1 MGDESSFRTRRD
13 DLTGPGP
20 GARAPGGNVRDAEDA
35 LAELARMIGDQDPFA
50 DFAEVS
56 RAPQQPEPPTRLR
69 APRTDAPTRAPAS
82 PPVERRF
89 EDWQPGRRPAGGRE
103 PTLPSQ
109 AQTPYGGEGLTQRP
123 RAPEPTVARPPYD
136 PSAAA
141 EDARTAVRQGYGSL
155 ATRRAE
161 APAPTYVPEPTVAR
175 GAQGGEAYGQPQ
187 YAQPAHAPQ
196 GRAAP
201 GRDDEAAG
209 YAYGAKSD
217 EAYDDYDDAYDPTY
231 DEEGYMPPHG
241 EEIYDEEPRRRRGRT
256 ALIAVACLMGL
267 GVAATAGIF
276 AYRMGGSES
285 GSGAVSVAGGDAPVI
300 KADATPTKVAAP
312 SPEGVP
318 GGDGQ
323 KLIYD
328 RVGNAQPGK
337 EKVVPREEQPV
348 DVNAAAAAAPP
359 AASQAPAAPAN
370 ASEPKKVRTVA
381 VRADGTV
388 VASAA
393 PAAVP
398 PVTGVAPTAYAPGQ
412 NPAPAGL
419 PTPTPVAT
427 TPTNGAGVPVASA
440 AQGNAAPAQTA
451 AAGGYV
457 VQVSSQKSEAD
468 ALGSWKVLQGRYPQ
482 LLGNYKATVRKAD
495 LGDKGIYYR
504 AQVGPFTSR
513 DDAISLC
520 NNLRAQGGDC
530 VVTKN

>member
-1 MGDESSFRTRRD
+1 MGDESSFRSRRD

-56 RAPQQPEPPTRLR
+56 RAPQPQPEQPTRLR
-69 APRTDAPTRAPAS
+69 NTRTDAPTRAPAS

-89 EDWQPGRRPAGGRE
+89 DDWQPGRRTTGRE
-103 PTLPSQ
+103 ATLPPP
-109 AQTPYGGEGLTQRP
+109 APAPYGGEGLTQRP
-123 RAPEPTVARPPYD
+123 RAPEPTVTRPAYD
-136 PSAAA
+136 PNAGA
-141 EDARTAVRQGYGSL
+141 EDPRTAVRQGYGSL
-155 ATRRAE
+155 AARRAE
-161 APAPTYVPEPTVAR
+161 QPAPPAAYAPEPTVTR
-175 GAQGGEAYGQPQ
+175 GAQAGDGYGQPQ
-187 YAQPAHAPQ
+187 YAQPAYAPQ
-196 GRAAP
+196 GRAAQD
-201 GRDDEAAG
+201 RDEAAAG

-217 EAYDDYDDAYDPTY
+217 EAYDEYDEAYDPTY

-241 EEIYDEEPRRRRGRT
+241 EEIYEEEPRRRRGRT
-256 ALIAVACLMGL
+256 ALIAVACLIGL

-276 AYRMGGSES
+276 AYRMGGS
-285 GSGAVSVAGGDAPVI
+285 GSGTVTASGGDAPVI
-300 KADATPTKVAAP
+300 KADNTPTKVAAP

-359 AASQAPAAPAN
+359 SANTASTAPASAT
-370 ASEPKKVRTVA
+370 EPKKVRTMA

-393 PAAVP
+393 PVAIP
-398 PVTGVAPTAYAPGQ
+398 PANGVAPTAYAPTQ
-412 NPAPAGL
+412 NPAPTGL

-440 AQGNAAPAQTA
+440 TQGNAAPPQTA
-451 AAGGYV
+451 ATGGYV

-495 LGDKGIYYR
+495 LGDKGVYYR

>member
-1 MGDESSFRTRRD
+1 MGDESSFRSRRD
-13 DLTGPGP
+13 DLTGSAP

-56 RAPQQPEPPTRLR
+56 RAPPPQPEPPTRLR
-69 APRTDAPTRAPAS
+69 VPRSDAPTRAPAS

-89 EDWQPGRRPAGGRE
+89 EDWQPGRRTNGGRE
-103 PTLPSQ
+103 ATLPPQ
-109 AQTPYGGEGLTQRP
+109 APAPYGTEGLTQRP
-123 RAPEPTVARPPYD
+123 RAPEPTIVRPAYD
-136 PSAAA
+136 PNAGA
-141 EDARTAVRQGYGSL
+141 EDPRTAVRQGYGSL
-155 ATRRAE
+155 AARRAAE
-161 APAPTYVPEPTVAR
+161 APAPSYAPEPTVAR

-187 YAQPAHAPQ
+187 YAQPAYAPQ

-201 GRDDEAAG
+201 AREDEAAG

-217 EAYDDYDDAYDPTY
+217 EAYDEYDDAYDPTY

-241 EEIYDEEPRRRRGRT
+241 EEVYDEEPRRRRGRT
-256 ALIAVACLMGL
+256 ALIAVACLIGL

-276 AYRMGGSES
+276 AYRMGGS
-285 GSGAVSVAGGDAPVI
+285 GSGTVSASGGDAPVI
-300 KADATPTKVAAP
+300 KADSTPTKVAAP
-312 SPEGVP
+312 SPEGAP

-359 AASQAPAAPAN
+359 AAGAPAAAPAN
-370 ASEPKKVRTVA
+370 ATEPKKVRTVA

-388 VASAA
+388 VASAS
-393 PAAVP
+393 PVSVP
-398 PVTGVAPTAYAPGQ
+398 PATGVAPTAYAPTQ
-412 NPAPAGL
+412 NPAPTGL

-427 TPTNGAGVPVASA
+427 MPTNGAGIPVASA
-440 AQGNAAPAQTA
+440 GQANATPPQATA
-451 AAGGYV
+451 SGGYV

-495 LGDKGIYYR
+495 LGDKGVYYR
-504 AQVGPFTSR
+504 AQVGPFASR

>member
-1 MGDESSFRTRRD
+1 MGDESSFRSRRD

-50 DFAEVS
+50 DFADVP
-56 RAPQQPEPPTRLR
+56 RAPQPPEQPTRLR
-69 APRTDAPTRAPAS
+69 TPRADAPTRVAAS
-82 PPVERRF
+82 APVERRF
-89 EDWQPGRRPAGGRE
+89 EDWQPGRRTPGGRE
-103 PTLPSQ
+103 ATLPPQ
-109 AQTPYGGEGLTQRP
+109 APAPYGAEGLTQRP
-123 RAPEPTVARPPYD
+123 RAPEPTVARQAYD
-136 PSAAA
+136 PNGAA

-155 ATRRAE
+155 AARRAE
-161 APAPTYVPEPTVAR
+161 APAAYAPEPTVSR
-175 GAQGGEAYGQPQ
+175 GAQGGEAYGQPN

-201 GRDDEAAG
+201 AREEDAG

-231 DEEGYMPPHG
+231 DDEGYMPPHG
-241 EEIYDEEPRRRRGRT
+241 EEIYEEEPRRRRGRT
-256 ALIAVACLMGL
+256 ALITVACLIGL

-276 AYRMGGSES
+276 AYRMGGSGSNTVAAS
-285 GSGAVSVAGGDAPVI
+285 GSDAPVI
-300 KADATPTKVAAP
+300 KADSTPTKVAAP
-312 SPEGVP
+312 SPEGAP

-328 RVGNAQPGK
+328 RVGSAQPGK

-359 AASQAPAAPAN
+359 QASPPSAAPAN
-370 ASEPKKVRTVA
+370 ATEPKRVRTVA

-393 PAAVP
+393 PVAVP
-398 PVTGVAPTAYAPGQ
+398 PATGVAPTAYAPTQ

-427 TPTNGAGVPVASA
+427 VPTNGTGVPVASA
-440 AQGNAAPAQTA
+440 AQATAAAPQTA
-451 AAGGYV
+451 ASGGYV
-457 VQVSSQKSEAD
+457 VQVSSQKSEAE

-504 AQVGPFTSR
+504 AQVGPFASR